1 MAHNIV
7 VPLDGSGFAETALP
21 TAIAV
26 AKRWPARIHLV
37 SIEQPMLPIRDLPFE
52 IEAQRWAQDYLD
64 DVRDRILDRTGLEV
78 DTIVRDGPINPTIQ
92 SVARKLGADLLV
104 VSTHGRGPLSRA
116 WLGSVADALTRSS
129 EVPVLLVRPTEGQP
143 PDLAEDVAFARAL
156 IALDGSPL
164 AESALEPA
172 TSLGHGWDVDY
183 TVVRLVRYP
192 NEAVSAYLPDTV
204 RTVDEAVKQGTAE
217 AEAYIA
223 RVVDRL
229 AESGLRVESHVAVV
243 NSVAKGILHHA
254 NESGA
259 DLIALASHG
268 HGGFRRAV
276 LGSVA
281 DKVVRGAD
289 RPVLVIRAPGG

>member
-92 SVARKLGADLLV
+92 SVARELGADLLV

-243 NSVAKGILHHA
+243 NSVAKGILDHA
-254 NESGA
+254 DESGA

-289 RPVLVIRAPGG
+289 RPVLVARAPGG